1 MWAEFYSQL
10 KFSRCETID
19 SFVFYASS
27 PLVHFRCLSF
37 SASQKFLK
45 LSREFCYCA
54 EIVHNAKQNLLYKQD
69 LLVFLAEDK
78 PNGQKQ
84 GVVILSVLKSL

>member
-1 MWAEFYSQL
+1 MWAEFYSKL

-19 SFVFYASS
+19 SFVFLCEQSIS
-27 PLVHFRCLSF
+27 PFPLFIF
-37 SASQKFLK
+37 K

-54 EIVHNAKQNLLYKQD
+54 EIVHNAKQNLLYNQD

-84 GVVILSVLKSL
+84 GAVILSVLKSLCLL